1 MFKRSLVCLLA
12 IVGVLMF
19 GQAKALD
26 DAAIDRWLTT
36 MEELQAWGDR
46 QEELDDDDF
55 QADDPQDFDFEQI
68 LAETAREHEEAR
80 EIIQRNGYDD
90 VAQWASDGGRIFHA
104 MMAVQMEVS
113 PEMEREME
121 QAIRELEENP
131 NISEEQKQQ
140 FRRQMEQQ
148 MERISGMFA
157 DVPEED
163 MATVERRMDDIMA
176 VME

>member
-26 DAAIDRWLTT
+26 DAAIDRWLAT

-46 QEELDDDDF
+46 QDELDEEDF
-55 QADDPQDFDFEQI
+55 QADDPQYFDFEQI
-68 LAETAREHEEAR
+68 LAETAREHDEVR
-80 EIIQRNGYDD
+80 EIIRRNGYND
-90 VAQWASDGGRIFHA
+90 VDQWSADGGRIFHA

-113 PEMEREME
+113 PEMEQEMD

-131 NISEEQKQQ
+131 NIPEEQKEQ
-140 FRRQMEQQ
+140 FRQQMEQQ
-148 MERISGMFA
+148 MERIAGMFA

-163 MATVERRMDDIMA
+163 RAAVERRMDDIMA